1 MKVGGKMIPKIN
13 GATPVLTKIAKNPKA
28 AVLAATTGTLAVLAT
43 GQAWPHCNGILGH
56 DMPIPSKTPEVP
68 DINLEGAQNNFD
80 MPSAMD
86 FIKHPID
93 STTEVMAHAV
103 DKTQTAFDNV
113 RDFFESLGH

>member
-1 MKVGGKMIPKIN
+1 MIPKIN
-13 GATPVLTKIAKNPKA
+13 GAAPVLTKIAKNPKA
-28 AVLAATTGTLAVLAT
+28 AVIGTTGTLAVLAT

-68 DINLEGAQNNFD
+68 DINIDDTQSNFD
-80 MPSAMD
+80 MPSAID

-93 STTEVMAHAV
+93 STAEVMALAV
-103 DKTQTAFDNV
+103 DKTQTAFDHV

>member
-1 MKVGGKMIPKIN
+1 MIPKIN
-13 GATPVLTKIAKNPKA
+13 NAMSILTKVTKSPKTE
-28 AVLAATTGTLAVLAT
+28 VLAATTGTLAVLAT

-68 DINLEGAQNNFD
+68 DINLDAAQNDFD
-80 MPSAMD
+80 MPSVID

-93 STTEVMAHAV
+93 GTVEIMAHAV

-113 RDFFESLGH
+113 RDFIEGLGH